1 MREEENGTFEETK
14 EDQKDEKEDKDDMDV
29 DEDGDEND
37 PEEPLLD
44 MDYDFMSYSKL
55 KELGKTKDV
64 FERDDPFPLTMY
76 SRK

>member
-1 MREEENGTFEETK
+1 
-14 EDQKDEKEDKDDMDV
+14 MDV